1 MRKLVGSSLAVALFG
16 LAMALVPT
24 GCSDDA
30 GGNEAGVMDKTEGG
44 KGTVGPD
51 APKEPEE
58 YYKQHQTQ
66 APKKK

>member
-1 MRKLVGSSLAVALFG
+1 MRKLVGPSLAVALFG
-16 LAMALVPT
+16 LSMAFAPM

-51 APKEPEE
+51 SPKTPEE
-58 YYKQHQTQ
+58 YSQHQ
-66 APKKK
+66 APSRKK

>member
-1 MRKLVGSSLAVALFG
+1 MRKLAASCLVVALFG
-16 LAMALVPT
+16 LPLGLVTT

-51 APKEPEE
+51 EPKAPED
-58 YYKQHQTQ
+58 YYNQHK
-66 APKKK
+66 AKKK